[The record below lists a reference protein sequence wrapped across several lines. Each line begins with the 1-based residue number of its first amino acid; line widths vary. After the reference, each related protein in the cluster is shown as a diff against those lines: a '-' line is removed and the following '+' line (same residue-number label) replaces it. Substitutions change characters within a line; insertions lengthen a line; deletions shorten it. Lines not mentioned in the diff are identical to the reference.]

1 MATKLPRGLDGR
13 TRDQNPPK
21 AGEIRQKRGD
31 TLVSTLRREYGDDF
45 AAGIRSDA
53 KLETVRERT
62 GKSLHQLVRDMPK
75 KKRLFGAWLTASGRS
90 RQARLPDRF
99 QSEDDTVKGDDQV
112 KGQTTWLRGQR
123 Q

>member
-13 TRDQNPPK
+13 TRDQNLPK

-45 AAGIRSDA
+45 ATGIRSDA

-75 KKRLFGAWLTASGRS
+75 KK
-90 RQARLPDRF
+90 
-99 QSEDDTVKGDDQV
+99 
-112 KGQTTWLRGQR
+112 
-123 Q
+123 

>member
-1 MATKLPRGLDGR
+1 MYAPACWAANVKVAGEITGGAWVAVKITHAKERCMATKLPRGLDGR

-31 TLVSTLRREYGDDF
+31 TKLSTLRREYGDGF

-53 KLETVRERT
+53 TLETVRERT

-75 KKRLFGAWLTASGRS
+75 KK
-90 RQARLPDRF
+90 
-99 QSEDDTVKGDDQV
+99 
-112 KGQTTWLRGQR
+112 
-123 Q
+123 

>member
-1 MATKLPRGLDGR
+1 MGR
-13 TRDQNPPK
+13 CGHDPMVTRPTLQHSGFPVRIQMGK

-62 GKSLHQLVRDMPK
+62 GKSLHRLVRDMPK
-75 KKRLFGAWLTASGRS
+75 KT
-90 RQARLPDRF
+90 
-99 QSEDDTVKGDDQV
+99 
-112 KGQTTWLRGQR
+112 
-123 Q
+123 